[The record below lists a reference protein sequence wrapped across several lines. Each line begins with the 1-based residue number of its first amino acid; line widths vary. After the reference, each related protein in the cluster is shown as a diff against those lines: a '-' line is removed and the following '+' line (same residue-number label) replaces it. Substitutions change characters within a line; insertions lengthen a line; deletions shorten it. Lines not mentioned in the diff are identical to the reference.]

1 VEETGPVTVTDQ
13 QAQQR
18 EREEQAL
25 IERHVAPDPAGR
37 GAAYAYLKDYGPSVW
52 ALIGYLGGDAAGDVE
67 RVAADYEVPA
77 EAVRAALAY
86 YARHKALI
94 DAKLLLNA
102 AP

>member
-1 VEETGPVTVTDQ
+1 VTVA
-13 QAQQR
+13 AQRARQ
-18 EREEQAL
+18 REEQAL
-25 IERHVAPDPAGR
+25 IERHIAPDPAGR
-37 GAAYAYLKDYGPSVW
+37 GAAYARLRDYGTPVW
-52 ALIGYLGGDAAGDVE
+52 ALVGYLGGDAAGGVE
-67 RVAADYEVPA
+67 RVAADYAVPV